1 MDGRLALYSGAAF
14 AGVLIAGTLAIRPG
28 FGSGDALTTG
38 TSAAATASAGQQG
51 DSRGFVAS
59 LISAV
64 RGDDHKDGEHEE
76 DDD

>member
-28 FGSGDALTTG
+28 FGSGNSGDPG
-38 TSAAATASAGQQG
+38 ISAQATASAGERS
-51 DSRGFVAS
+51 DSRSFVVS
-59 LISAV
+59 LSSTL
-64 RGDDHKDGEHEE
+64 RRKDDDHEE